1 MYEINYPNSNKK
13 CDFYIPNKNLFIEYF
28 GMLDGKKVIKENSI
42 FEFYKNKM
50 EEKINFCLKNNI
62 KLIYEKDYDKLI
74 EKLNT
79 YL

>member
-1 MYEINYPNSNKK
+1 
-13 CDFYIPNKNLFIEYF
+13 
-28 GMLDGKKVIKENSI
+28 MLDGKKVIKENSI